1 MGSGGHP
8 ALERNARTVL
18 FVDCGS
24 HPLLELATRARR
36 VGFRVLRAK
45 TPEDA
50 REALRDDRHAVGAV
64 VIPPDLEAPD
74 LSLALQGFRELVSDR
89 ELSVL
94 VGGARPGPSECQRLR
109 GAGAKLGIFDPL
121 DDHTL
126 RFQLNR
132 AAAGRPSGSAER
144 RAVRVP
150 TDWPVRVRMGG
161 REKPA
166 RVYCVSSTG
175 AYLATSRPSF
185 RGSLVYLTLPLPS
198 GPIDVAGRVVMTNV
212 PGNLVRENLPLG
224 MAVQFTGLA
233 LDVADSLREY
243 AERQSGSLRV

>member
-1 MGSGGHP
+1 
-8 ALERNARTVL
+8 LEHARTVL

-50 REALRDDRHAVGAV
+50 REALRDGRHAVGAV

-74 LSLALQGFRELVSDR
+74 LSLALRGFRELVPDR

-94 VGGARPGPSECQRLR
+94 VGGPRPSSSECQRLR
-109 GAGAKLGIFDPL
+109 AAGAELGLFEPL

-132 AAAGRPSGSAER
+132 AAAGRPSGAAER
-144 RAVRVP
+144 RALRVP

-185 RGSLVYLTLPLPS
+185 RGSLVYLTLPLPG

-224 MAVQFTGLA
+224 MAVQFTGTA
-233 LDVADSLREY
+233 LDVEDSLREF
-243 AERQSGSLRV
+243 AERQAAALRV

>member
-1 MGSGGHP
+1 VTGSP
-8 ALERNARTVL
+8 RTIL

-24 HPLLELATRARR
+24 HPLLDLATRARR

-50 REALRDDRHAVGAV
+50 REALRDGRHAVGAL
-64 VIPPDLEAPD
+64 VIPPDLTAAD
-74 LSLALQGFRELVSDR
+74 LGLALRSFRELVPER

-94 VGGARPGPSECQRLR
+94 VGGPRPGREDLARLR
-109 GAGAKLGIFDPL
+109 DAGADLSLFEPL

-132 AAAGRPSGSAER
+132 AAAGSFAGDGER
-144 RAVRVP
+144 RAVRAP
-150 TDWPVRVRMGG
+150 TDWPVRVRIAG

-166 RVYCVSSTG
+166 RVYCVSATG

-185 RGSLVYLTLPLPS
+185 RGSLLYVTLPLPE
-198 GPIDVAGRVVMTNV
+198 GAVDVAGRVVMTNV

-224 MAVQFTGLA
+224 MAVQFTGLP
-233 LDVADSLREY
+233 LDVADSLRGF
-243 AERQSGSLRV
+243 AEHRAGALRL

>member
-1 MGSGGHP
+1 
-8 ALERNARTVL
+8 LENARTIL

-24 HPLLELATRARR
+24 QPLLELATRARR

-50 REALRDDRHAVGAV
+50 REALRDGRHAVGAV
-64 VIPPDLEAPD
+64 VVPPDLEAPD
-74 LSLALQGFRELVSDR
+74 LSVALHGFRELVPDR

-94 VGGARPGPSECQRLR
+94 VGGPRPASSECQRLR
-109 GAGAKLGIFDPL
+109 AAGAGLGLFEPL

-132 AAAGRPSGSAER
+132 AAAGRNVGAAER
-144 RAVRVP
+144 RALRVP

-166 RVYCVSSTG
+166 RVYCVSSSG

-185 RGSLVYLTLPLPS
+185 RGSLVYLTLPLPG

-233 LDVADSLREY
+233 LDAADSLREY
-243 AERQSGSLRV
+243 AERQSAVLSV

>member
-1 MGSGGHP
+1 
-8 ALERNARTVL
+8 
-18 FVDCGS
+18 VDSGS
-24 HPLLELATRARR
+24 HPLVDLATRARR

-45 TPEDA
+45 TPEEA
-50 REALRDDRHAVGAV
+50 REALRDGRHAVGAV
-64 VIPPDLEAPD
+64 LIPPDLVAPD
-74 LSLALQGFRELVSDR
+74 LRLALQGFRELVTER
-89 ELSVL
+89 ELKVL
-94 VGGARPGPSECQRLR
+94 VGGPRPSEPELRRLR
-109 GAGAKLGIFDPL
+109 EAGAELALFEPI

-132 AAAGRPSGSAER
+132 AVAGRDTGAAER

-185 RGSLVYLTLPLPS
+185 RGSLLYVSMPLPS
-198 GPIDVAGRVVMTNV
+198 GPVDLAGRVVMTNV

-224 MAVQFTGLA
+224 MAVQFTGLP
-233 LDVADSLREY
+233 LDVEDSLREFT
-243 AERQSGSLRV
+243 ERQATTLRV

>member
-1 MGSGGHP
+1 
-8 ALERNARTVL
+8 LDNARTVL
-18 FVDCGS
+18 FIDCGS
-24 HPLLELATRARR
+24 RPLLELATRARR

-50 REALRDDRHAVGAV
+50 REALRDGRHAVGAV

-74 LSLALQGFRELVSDR
+74 LSLALHGFRALVPDR

-94 VGGARPGPSECQRLR
+94 VAGARPASSDSQRLR
-109 GAGAKLGIFDPL
+109 AAGAALGLFEPL

-132 AAAGRPSGSAER
+132 AAARRNPGAAER
-144 RAVRVP
+144 RALRVP

-161 REKPA
+161 REKAA

-185 RGSLVYLTLPLPS
+185 RGSLVYLTLPLPG

-233 LDVADSLREY
+233 LDATDSLREY
-243 AERQSGSLRV
+243 AERQSAGLSL

>member
-1 MGSGGHP
+1 
-8 ALERNARTVL
+8 VL
-18 FVDCGS
+18 LVDCGS
-24 HPLLELATRARR
+24 HPLLDLATRARR

-50 REALRDDRHAVGAV
+50 REALRDGRHAVGAV
-64 VIPPDLEAPD
+64 VIPPDLSAPD
-74 LSLALQGFRELVSDR
+74 LALAIRSFSDLVPDR

-94 VGGARPGPSECQRLR
+94 VGGPRPHPDECERLR
-109 GAGAKLGIFDPL
+109 EAGAVLALFEPL

-132 AAAGRPSGSAER
+132 ASAGANAAAER

-166 RVYCVSSTG
+166 RVYCVSATG

-185 RGSLVYLTLPLPS
+185 RGSLLYVTLPLPS
-198 GPIDVAGRVVMTNV
+198 GAVDVAGRVVMTNV

-224 MAVQFTGLA
+224 MAVQFTGIA
-233 LDVADSLREY
+233 AEIEESLRAY
-243 AERQSGSLRV
+243 TERQADALRI

>member
-1 MGSGGHP
+1 
-8 ALERNARTVL
+8 LENARTVL

-50 REALRDDRHAVGAV
+50 REALRDGRHAVGAV

-74 LSLALQGFRELVSDR
+74 LALAVEGFRELVPDR

-94 VGGARPGPSECQRLR
+94 VGGPRPGSSECGRLR
-109 GAGAKLGIFDPL
+109 DAGAELALFEPL

-132 AAAGRPSGSAER
+132 AAAGPPSGLAER
-144 RAVRVP
+144 RALRVP

-185 RGSLVYLTLPLPS
+185 RGSLIYLTLPLPG
-198 GPIDVAGRVVMTNV
+198 GPVDVAGRVVMTNV

-233 LDVADSLREY
+233 LEAADSLREY
-243 AERQSGSLRV
+243 AERHAGSLRV

>member
-1 MGSGGHP
+1 LDGT
-8 ALERNARTVL
+8 ARTVL
-18 FVDCGS
+18 FVDCGN

-50 REALRDDRHAVGAV
+50 REALRDGRHAVAAV

-74 LSLALQGFRELVSDR
+74 LSLALRGFCELVPDR
-89 ELSVL
+89 ELAVV
-94 VGGARPGPSECQRLR
+94 VGGARPGPSESERLR
-109 GAGAKLGIFDPL
+109 GAGAEFALFDPL

-132 AAAGRPSGSAER
+132 AVAGRTAAAAER

-175 AYLATSRPSF
+175 AFLATARPSF
-185 RGSLVYLTLPLPS
+185 RGSLVYMTLPLPG

-212 PGNLVRENLPLG
+212 PGNLVKENLPLG
-224 MAVQFTGLA
+224 MAIQFTGLP
-233 LDVADSLREY
+233 LDVGDSLRQY
-243 AERQSGSLRV
+243 AEHQSGALRV

>member
-1 MGSGGHP
+1 MDLRS
-8 ALERNARTVL
+8 VL
-18 FVDCGS
+18 LVDCGA
-24 HPLLELATRARR
+24 HALQELATRARR

-50 REALRDDRHAVGAV
+50 REALRDRRHAIGAL
-64 VIPPDLEAPD
+64 VIPPDLGAP
-74 LSLALQGFRELVSDR
+74 SLALAVQAFRDLAPEASLSILVA
-89 ELSVL
+89 
-94 VGGARPGPSECQRLR
+94 GPRPSPDECERLR
-109 GAGAKLGIFDPL
+109 AAGAELALFDPL

-132 AAAGRPSGSAER
+132 AVGGVSPGASQR

-150 TDWPVRVRMGG
+150 ADWPVRVRMGP

-166 RVYCVSSTG
+166 RVYCVSATG

-185 RGSLVYLTLPLPS
+185 RGSLLYLTLPLPD
-198 GPIDVAGRVVMTNV
+198 GAVDVAGRVVMTNV
-212 PGNLVRENLPLG
+212 PGNLVRDNLPLG

-233 LDVADSLREY
+233 PEVESSLRRFSEQQT
-243 AERQSGSLRV
+243 AALHL

>member
-1 MGSGGHP
+1 VDAS
-8 ALERNARTVL
+8 ARSVL

-24 HPLLELATRARR
+24 HPLVDLATRARR

-45 TPEDA
+45 TPEEA
-50 REALRDDRHAVGAV
+50 REALRDGRHAVGALL
-64 VIPPDLEAPD
+64 IPPDLVAPD
-74 LSLALQGFRELVSDR
+74 LRVAIRGFRDLVSDR
-89 ELSVL
+89 ELAVL
-94 VGGARPGPSECQRLR
+94 VGGPRPPDAELKRLR
-109 GAGAKLGIFDPL
+109 AAGAELALFEPV

-132 AAAGRPSGSAER
+132 AIAGRPSGAAER

-166 RVYCVSSTG
+166 RVYCVSATG

-185 RGSLVYLTLPLPS
+185 RGSLLYVTLPLPS
-198 GPIDVAGRVVMTNV
+198 GSVDLAGRVVMTNV

-233 LDVADSLREY
+233 LDVEDTLREF
-243 AERQSGSLRV
+243 AERQASALRV

>member
-1 MGSGGHP
+1 MDAS
-8 ALERNARTVL
+8 ARSVL
-18 FVDCGS
+18 LVDCGS
-24 HPLLELATRARR
+24 HPLLDLATRARR

-45 TPEDA
+45 TPEEA
-50 REALRDDRHAVGAV
+50 REALRDGRHAVGALL
-64 VIPPDLEAPD
+64 IPPDLVAPD
-74 LSLALQGFRELVSDR
+74 LGLALRGFRELVSDR
-89 ELSVL
+89 ELGVL
-94 VGGARPGPSECQRLR
+94 VGGPRPAARELARLR
-109 GAGAKLGIFDPL
+109 DAGAELALFEPI

-132 AAAGRPSGSAER
+132 AIARPSAGASNR

-166 RVYCVSSTG
+166 RVYCVSATG

-185 RGSLVYLTLPLPS
+185 RGSLLYVTLPLP
-198 GPIDVAGRVVMTNV
+198 GGAVDIAGRVVMTNV

-224 MAVQFTGLA
+224 MAVQFTGTA
-233 LDVADSLREY
+233 LDVEDSLREF
-243 AERQSGSLRV
+243 AERQAAELRL

>member
-1 MGSGGHP
+1 V
-8 ALERNARTVL
+8 EVTARSVL
-18 FVDCGS
+18 LVDCGS
-24 HPLLELATRARR
+24 HPLLDLATRARR

-45 TPEDA
+45 TPEEA
-50 REALRDDRHAVGAV
+50 REALRDGRHAVGAI
-64 VIPPDLEAPD
+64 VIPPDLVAPD
-74 LSLALQGFRELVSDR
+74 LRVAVSGFRDLVP
-89 ELSVL
+89 EGAISVL
-94 VGGARPGPSECQRLR
+94 VGGTPPRAEDRKRLR
-109 GAGAKLGIFDPL
+109 EAGAALALFEPV

-132 AAAGRPSGSAER
+132 ALAGGGGDGTNER

-166 RVYCVSSTG
+166 RVYCISSSG

-185 RGSLVYLTLPLPS
+185 RGSLLYVTVPLPN
-198 GPIDVAGRVVMTNV
+198 GTVDLAGRVVMTNV

-224 MAVQFTGLA
+224 MAVQFTGTA
-233 LDVADSLREY
+233 LEVEDSLRDF
-243 AERQSGSLRV
+243 AERQAATLRV

>member
-1 MGSGGHP
+1 LDLRAVLLVDSGGHP
-8 ALERNARTVL
+8 LQ
-18 FVDCGS
+18 
-24 HPLLELATRARR
+24 ELATRARR

-50 REALRDDRHAVGAV
+50 REALRDRRHAIGAV
-64 VIPPDLEAPD
+64 VIPPDLGAPD
-74 LSLALQGFRELVSDR
+74 LALALEGFRELASDDS
-89 ELSVL
+89 LSVL
-94 VGGARPGPSECQRLR
+94 VAGPRPSPEACARLR
-109 GAGAKLGIFDPL
+109 AAGAELALFDPL

-132 AAAGRPSGSAER
+132 AVGARPASEAAQR

-150 TDWPVRVRMGG
+150 ADWPVRVRMGP

-166 RVYCVSSTG
+166 RVYCVSATG

-185 RGSLVYLTLPLPS
+185 RGSLLYLTLPLPN
-198 GPIDVAGRVVMTNV
+198 GPLEVAGRVVMTNV

-233 LDVADSLREY
+233 PEAESSLRRFTEQQD
-243 AERQSGSLRV
+243 ATLCLATPR

>member
-1 MGSGGHP
+1 VEVGARSVLLVDSG
-8 ALERNARTVL
+8 N
-18 FVDCGS
+18 
-24 HPLLELATRARR
+24 HPLLDLATRARR

-45 TPEDA
+45 TPEEA
-50 REALRDDRHAVGAV
+50 REALRDGRHAVGAV
-64 VIPPDLEAPD
+64 VIPPDLVAPD
-74 LSLALQGFRELVSDR
+74 LRLALSGFRDLAEEGRLP
-89 ELSVL
+89 VL
-94 VGGARPGPSECQRLR
+94 VAGAPPRSEERKRLR
-109 GAGAKLGIFDPL
+109 DAGAELALFEPL

-132 AAAGRPSGSAER
+132 ALAPSTSDGPGGGGER

-166 RVYCVSSTG
+166 RIYCISSSG

-185 RGSLVYLTLPLPS
+185 RGSLLYVTVPLPS
-198 GPIDVAGRVVMTNV
+198 GTVDLAGRVVMTNV

-224 MAVQFTGLA
+224 MAVQFTGTA
-233 LDVADSLREY
+233 LEVEDSLREF
-243 AERQSGSLRV
+243 AERQSAALRI

>member
-1 MGSGGHP
+1 
-8 ALERNARTVL
+8 LEAARSVL
-18 FVDCGS
+18 LVDSGS
-24 HPLLELATRARR
+24 HPLLDLATRARR

-45 TPEDA
+45 TPEEA
-50 REALRDDRHAVGAV
+50 REALRDGRHAVGAI
-64 VIPPDLEAPD
+64 VIPPDLVAPD
-74 LSLALQGFRELVSDR
+74 LRVAISGFRDLSQSDLPVLVAGTSPRAEERKRLRDAGATLALFE
-89 ELSVL
+89 
-94 VGGARPGPSECQRLR
+94 
-109 GAGAKLGIFDPL
+109 PL

-132 AAAGRPSGSAER
+132 ALAGGAEGTTPNGER

-166 RVYCVSSTG
+166 RVYCISSSG

-185 RGSLVYLTLPLPS
+185 RGSLLYVTVPLPN
-198 GPIDVAGRVVMTNV
+198 GTVDLAGRVVMTNV

-224 MAVQFTGLA
+224 MAVQFTGTA
-233 LDVADSLREY
+233 LEVEDSLREF
-243 AERQSGSLRV
+243 AERQSAALRI

>member
-1 MGSGGHP
+1 
-8 ALERNARTVL
+8 VL
-18 FVDCGS
+18 LVDCGS
-24 HPLLELATRARR
+24 HPLLDLATRARR

-50 REALRDDRHAVGAV
+50 REALRDGRHAVAAV
-64 VIPPDLEAPD
+64 VIPPDLSAPD
-74 LSLALQGFRELVSDR
+74 LALAIRSFRDLSPDGG
-89 ELSVL
+89 LSVL
-94 VGGARPGPSECQRLR
+94 VGGPRPDTEECERLR
-109 GAGAKLGIFDPL
+109 DAGAVLALFEPL

-132 AAAGRPSGSAER
+132 AAAGAANAGAER

-150 TDWPVRVRMGG
+150 TDWPVRIRMGG

-166 RVYCVSSTG
+166 RVYCVSATG

-185 RGSLVYLTLPLPS
+185 RGSLLYVTLPLPS
-198 GPIDVAGRVVMTNV
+198 GAVDVAGRVVMTNV

-224 MAVQFTGLA
+224 MAVQFTGLGP
-233 LDVADSLREY
+233 DIEDSLR
-243 AERQSGSLRV
+243 AFTERQAGALRV

>member
-1 MGSGGHP
+1 M
-8 ALERNARTVL
+8 EVTARSVL
-18 FVDCGS
+18 LVDCGS
-24 HPLLELATRARR
+24 HPLLDLATRARR

-45 TPEDA
+45 TPEEA
-50 REALRDDRHAVGAV
+50 REALRDGRHAVGAIM
-64 VIPPDLEAPD
+64 IPPDLVAPD
-74 LSLALQGFRELVSDR
+74 LRLALSGFHDLAEHGELA
-89 ELSVL
+89 VL
-94 VGGARPGPSECQRLR
+94 VAGPPPRAEDRKRLR
-109 GAGAKLGIFDPL
+109 EAGAALALCEPL

-132 AAAGRPSGSAER
+132 ALAGPPDGGGER

-166 RVYCVSSTG
+166 RVYCISSSG

-185 RGSLVYLTLPLPS
+185 RGSLLYVTVPLPT
-198 GPIDVAGRVVMTNV
+198 GTVDLAGRVVMTNV

-224 MAVQFTGLA
+224 MAVQFTGTA
-233 LDVADSLREY
+233 LDVEDSLREF
-243 AERQSGSLRV
+243 AERQSAALRI

>member
-1 MGSGGHP
+1 
-8 ALERNARTVL
+8 LDNARTVL
-18 FVDCGS
+18 FIDCGS
-24 HPLLELATRARR
+24 QPLLELATRARR

-50 REALRDDRHAVGAV
+50 REALRDGRHAVGAV

-74 LSLALQGFRELVSDR
+74 LSVALHGFRELVPDR

-94 VGGARPGPSECQRLR
+94 VSGPRPDSSECQRLR
-109 GAGAKLGIFDPL
+109 AAGAGLGLFEPL

-132 AAAGRPSGSAER
+132 AAAGRNPGAAER
-144 RAVRVP
+144 RALRVP

-185 RGSLVYLTLPLPS
+185 RGSLVYLTLPLP
-198 GPIDVAGRVVMTNV
+198 GAPIDVAGRVVMTNV
-212 PGNLVRENLPLG
+212 PGNLVRQNLPLG
-224 MAVQFTGLA
+224 MALQFTGLA
-233 LDVADSLREY
+233 LDATDSLREY
-243 AERQSGSLRV
+243 AERQSAGLSV

>member
-1 MGSGGHP
+1 MDAARSVLLVDCGGHP
-8 ALERNARTVL
+8 
-18 FVDCGS
+18 
-24 HPLLELATRARR
+24 LLDLATRARR

-45 TPEDA
+45 TPEEA
-50 REALRDDRHAVGAV
+50 REALRDGRHAVGAIV
-64 VIPPDLEAPD
+64 VPPDLVAPD
-74 LSLALQGFRELVSDR
+74 LRLAFSGFRDLAEEGRLAVLVAGTPPRSEERKRLREAGAELALFE
-89 ELSVL
+89 
-94 VGGARPGPSECQRLR
+94 
-109 GAGAKLGIFDPL
+109 PL

-132 AAAGRPSGSAER
+132 ALAGAPDGPGGGGER

-166 RVYCVSSTG
+166 RVYCISSSG

-185 RGSLVYLTLPLPS
+185 RGSLLYVTVPLPS
-198 GPIDVAGRVVMTNV
+198 GTVDLAGRVVMTNV

-224 MAVQFTGLA
+224 MAVQFTGTA
-233 LDVADSLREY
+233 LEVEDSLREF
-243 AERQSGSLRV
+243 AERQSAALRI

>member
-1 MGSGGHP
+1 M
-8 ALERNARTVL
+8 NASARSVL

-24 HPLLELATRARR
+24 HPLVELATRARR

-45 TPEDA
+45 TPEEA
-50 REALRDDRHAVGAV
+50 REALRDGRHAVGALL
-64 VIPPDLEAPD
+64 IPPDLVAPD
-74 LSLALQGFRELVSDR
+74 LRVALDGFRSLVNDR
-89 ELSVL
+89 DLTVL
-94 VGGARPGPSECQRLR
+94 VGGPRPPAHERQRLR
-109 GAGAKLGIFDPL
+109 EAGAELALFEPI

-132 AAAGRPSGSAER
+132 AVAGHAASAAER

-166 RVYCVSSTG
+166 RVYCVSATG

-185 RGSLVYLTLPLPS
+185 RGSLLYVTLPLP
-198 GPIDVAGRVVMTNV
+198 GGAVDLAGRVVMTNV

-224 MAVQFTGLA
+224 MAVQFTGIPLEIG
-233 LDVADSLREY
+233 DSLREF
-243 AERQSGSLRV
+243 AERQADALRV

>member
-1 MGSGGHP
+1 
-8 ALERNARTVL
+8 LENARTVL

-24 HPLLELATRARR
+24 QPLLELATRARR

-50 REALRDDRHAVGAV
+50 REALRDGRHAVGAV

-74 LSLALQGFRELVSDR
+74 LSIALHGFRELVPDR

-94 VGGARPGPSECQRLR
+94 VGGPRPHSSECQRLR
-109 GAGAKLGIFDPL
+109 AAGAGLGLFEPL

-132 AAAGRPSGSAER
+132 AAAGRNPGAGER
-144 RAVRVP
+144 RALRVP

-185 RGSLVYLTLPLPS
+185 RGSLVYLTLPLP
-198 GPIDVAGRVVMTNV
+198 GAPIDVAGRVVMTNV

-233 LDVADSLREY
+233 LDATDSLREY
-243 AERQSGSLRV
+243 AERQSAGLSV